1 MSESGPSPS
10 DLDLAA
16 AWLCSEKYRTES
28 LAEVNQCLLSTAGV
42 SARCRVLE
50 VGAGTGE
57 TTVVAARV
65 AGPAGSVT
73 ALDRSAPMIEA
84 LTRRMRQAGLANF
97 SALVTGIED
106 ADLPPGTFD
115 AAIGRYM
122 LMLLAEP
129 VSALATIRTS
139 LRAGARVAMAVFAAK
154 ERNPFS
160 SLPSDIFRRHV
171 GLPAGEPDVPGLY
184 RLGNPA
190 QLARVFTDAGF
201 GHVTVDAIESP
212 LRDRQRL
219 RGTRAAGRVPVHLSA
234 RSTARPTATGGR
246 LAGGRDVPART
257 RRRFRRVG
265 QHAIAYRWR
274 TRVTSLPPV
283 VISRDA
289 DIRHRLH
296 HARRGN

>member
-1 MSESGPSPS
+1 MSESEPSPS

-16 AWLCSEKYRTES
+16 AWLRSEKYRTES

-139 LRAGARVAMAVFAAK
+139 LRAGARVAMAVFAA
-154 ERNPFS
+154 RS
-160 SLPSDIFRRHV
+160 
-171 GLPAGEPDVPGLY
+171 
-184 RLGNPA
+184 
-190 QLARVFTDAGF
+190 
-201 GHVTVDAIESP
+201 
-212 LRDRQRL
+212 
-219 RGTRAAGRVPVHLSA
+219 GTRFPVS
-234 RSTARPTATGGR
+234 P
-246 LAGGRDVPART
+246 
-257 RRRFRRVG
+257 
-265 QHAIAYRWR
+265 
-274 TRVTSLPPV
+274 VTSSAVTSGFRPASPMCRACTGLV
-283 VISRDA
+283 TQRSSRGCSPMPA
-289 DIRHRLH
+289 S
-296 HARRGN
+296 AM

>member
-16 AWLCSEKYRTES
+16 AWLRSEKYRTES

-160 SLPSDIFRRHV
+160 SVPSDIFRRHV

-212 LRDRQRL
+212 LRIASVSEARELLGAFPFICRLEAQLGPQQRAAVWQEVETYL
-219 RGTRAAGRVPVHLSA
+219 RGLGEGSA
-234 RSTARPTATGGR
+234 VSASTQS
-246 LAGGRDVPART
+246 LIAGGLA
-257 RRRFRRVG
+257 
-265 QHAIAYRWR
+265 
-274 TRVTSLPPV
+274 
-283 VISRDA
+283 
-289 DIRHRLH
+289 
-296 HARRGN
+296 